1 MVDQH
6 KKLVSRLKDF
16 QLHDFYA
23 RGEAHRRNI
32 VGLSHVSWPHRRP
45 CNEANLYILS
55 LLKRPGRG
63 GAGLSTNGES
73 GGSIGEH
80 AYKISHLVRYCFK
93 NSIAFHELVDG
104 DFYKFIKELR
114 LEVTE
119 KGEPKKSENTVN
131 AVGRSCIGFLE
142 FVGRLYGVANFVSA
156 DGIIKASEKEHV
168 IYEGGKKK
176 VRYYWTHG
184 SLSLGEREN
193 KRNPIPRTD
202 IKDLRMA
209 IDDIG
214 SGDFVVVRRHTMI
227 AALVNLGGRRS
238 EIGLLT
244 VASVKQAL
252 SEADP
257 MLELPTLKRGG
268 GTRKIPVSRVFLQQV
283 DQFIDDWRGPLVR
296 KKYGAKDHGY
306 VFISETDGGHY
317 APRNITNEIRMLRKF
332 AGIERQVCAHMFRH
346 AFITNLFVLLI
357 ERHKI
362 ESPDEFRALLIDG
375 GKLKSEVLKWTG
387 GKSVDSLDTYI
398 DLAFEEASGFGS
410 IVDSVVVV
418 RSTRLF
424 LDEAK
429 YLLDRLSKSRDVDS
443 FVGKFQSAMD
453 GLLADFNNHGSRFK
467 S

>member
-1 MVDQH
+1 MVNYD
-6 KKLVSRLKDF
+6 KKLVSILKGF
-16 QLHDFYA
+16 ELHDFFA
-23 RGEAHRRNI
+23 RGEAHRRTI
-32 VGLSHVSWPHRRP
+32 VGLSHVSWPNRKP
-45 CNEANLYILS
+45 CNEANLYVLS

-63 GAGLSTNGES
+63 GAGLSTNGEN
-73 GGSIGEH
+73 GGSVGEH

-93 NSIAFHELVDG
+93 HSIAFHDLVDG

-114 LEVTE
+114 VEVTSD
-119 KGEPKKSENTVN
+119 GEPKKSENTVN
-131 AVGRSCIGFLE
+131 AVGRACIGFLE
-142 FVGRLYGVANFVSA
+142 FVGRLYGIADFVAE
-156 DGIIKASEKEHV
+156 DGIIKAFEREHV
-168 IYEGGKKK
+168 RYEGGKKK
-176 VRYYWTHG
+176 VRYYWSHG

-193 KRNPIPRTD
+193 KRNPISRAD
-202 IKDLRMA
+202 IRDLRMA

-214 SGDFVVVRRHTMI
+214 SGDFVVVRRHIQI

-244 VASVKQAL
+244 VSAVKRAL

-268 GTRKIPVSRVFLQQV
+268 GTRKIPVSRVFLQQL
-283 DQFIDDWRGPLVR
+283 DQYIDNWRDPLVR
-296 KKYGAKDHGY
+296 KKFGGNDHGY
-306 VFISETDGGHY
+306 VFVSETDGGHY
-317 APRNITNEIRMLRKF
+317 VPRNLTNEIRILRKF
-332 AGIERQVCAHMFRH
+332 ANIERQACAHMFRH

-357 ERHKI
+357 ERHRI

-410 IVDSVVVV
+410 VVDSVVVV

-429 YLLDRLSKSRDVDS
+429 YLLDRLAKSRDIDAYVR
-443 FVGKFQSAMD
+443 KFQSAMD
-453 GLLADFNNHGSRFK
+453 GLLVDFKTNDLK
-467 S
+467 SES